1 MLYLLNNPL
10 KRYIEKIDKNI
21 YEIIELDRFGIGK
34 FIGFKKVVDENG
46 KWIFKSKCS
55 SKVYSC

>member
-46 KWIFKSKCS
+46 K
-55 SKVYSC
+55 